1 MPYAADGRLS
11 YDPIPNGIVIT
22 EQQYQQGLTGMLAG
36 EHVQIVDGQ
45 FVVGPMPEPEPLP
58 EPEPDPNEIVAM
70 FRDSIQL
77 KLDEQARRYGYDGIA
92 SAVTYADEPAVP
104 KFQAEGQA
112 FRAWRSLVWAYG
124 YEQLALVESGQR
136 PAPTIPDFIAELP
149 PLELPAPIT
158 AGQE

>member
-1 MPYAADGRLS
+1 MSLFRIEVDQHGKRTEIPQTAYQTPDG
-11 YDPIPNGIVIT
+11 
-22 EQQYQQGLTGMLAG
+22 
-36 EHVQIVDGQ
+36 VQVVDSVE
-45 FVVGPMPEPEPLP
+45 VVPDSWVAFT
-58 EPEPDPNEIVAM
+58 PDPAPDAQQLITM

-77 KLDEQARRYGYDGIA
+77 KLDEQARQYGYDSIA

-136 PAPTIPDFIAELP
+136 PAPTIPEFIAELP
-149 PLELPAPIT
+149 PLDLPAPIT

>member
-1 MPYAADGRLS
+1 MPYAANSRIGQ
-11 YDPIPNGIVIT
+11 DPIPGGIEIT
-22 EQQYQQGLTGMLAG
+22 DEQYQQALAG
-36 EHVQIVDGQ
+36 QLEGLHVQIINGGF
-45 FVVGPMPEPEPLP
+45 FVGALP
-58 EPEPDPNEIVAM
+58 EPESEPLSEPEPHEIVAM

-77 KLDEQARRYGYDGIA
+77 KLDEQARQYGYDSIA
-92 SAVTYADEPAVP
+92 SAVTYAEEPAVP

-136 PAPTIPDFIAELP
+136 PAPTIPEFIAELP

>member
-1 MPYAADGRLS
+1 MRF
-11 YDPIPNGIVIT
+11 
-22 EQQYQQGLTGMLAG
+22 
-36 EHVQIVDGQ
+36 
-45 FVVGPMPEPEPLP
+45 FV
-58 EPEPDPNEIVAM
+58 
-70 FRDSIQL
+70 
-77 KLDEQARRYGYDGIA
+77 DEQGNYLGGWDTGYPANAVEVPNPPDDVRQPWLGDHWGPVPVSLQGHIDAVQHLLDSRAQAYGYDSIA
-92 SAVTYADEPAVP
+92 SAVTYAEEPAVP